1 MSKSVYTKPSIALNW
16 FDVIDIMSA
25 STEGDNGDF
34 SLEWLALDG
43 EESVI

>member
-1 MSKSVYTKPSIALNW
+1 MKKSYLEPSILVAISN
-16 FDVIDIMSA
+16 IDILSA